1 MKIIKVTV
9 CIGLFIVAS
18 MFRPTELAAQQQ
30 GQQSTYKEQLILV
43 EAKLRSGDFNGAL
56 ASLDEALVKYPD
68 VADVHYAKALLFG
81 QARNFAVAIPVAER
95 AVELAPD
102 NLVYSNYLVG
112 LYKMNNELPKAIQ
125 TVDALLKIYPENEA
139 IYREKMMLLYGSKR
153 SEEALAVYELAAGK
167 FGVSDTLAI
176 VKGEILVDMGRL
188 PEAEKLLQPWV
199 DKGSKL
205 RQVYSTLGYI
215 SLENKNPKS
224 AIQVIEKGIAH
235 TNDNLLYLDLADAY
249 ASTKKNKLAFEALK
263 KAFDATDVEFSDKYR
278 VMFTALSGK
287 TDLDITQIHE
297 LANILVIRHPRVA
310 DSHVAKGEVL
320 WRRGNLEEA
329 RAMFLTAVSMNRGH
343 VEAWRMLINVELA
356 LNKLDDALA
365 HSFES
370 LDANPNNAML
380 MYFTSMTYMVKEDY
394 ENARKMLEKALDS
407 SVDDTPYL
415 QSLIY
420 AGLGDLYHKL
430 KMDDVSDVAYEEA
443 IKLDST
449 NAVAMNNYAYYLS
462 ERNHNLELA
471 AELSKTANELEPNS
485 STYQD
490 TYAWVLFKQAAYKD
504 ALKWIEKAIAGP
516 QPSALLFEHYGDILI
531 KNGNAKEA
539 VKQWSKAL
547 AQSTGNDL
555 NIDKLK
561 SKIAKKSYVE

>member
-1 MKIIKVTV
+1 MGLLMFATV
-9 CIGLFIVAS
+9 LMPSDLF
-18 MFRPTELAAQQQ
+18 AQQQ
-30 GQQSTYKEQLILV
+30 PIKQAPYKEQLMLV

-56 ASLDEALVKYPD
+56 ATLDEAVAKYPD

-81 QARNFAVAIPVAER
+81 QARNYAIAIPLAER
-95 AVELAPD
+95 AVELAPE
-102 NLVYSNYLVG
+102 NLGFANYLLG
-112 LYKMNNELPKAIQ
+112 LYKMNNEFPKAIQ
-125 TVDALLKIYPENEA
+125 VVDNLLTTFPENEA
-139 IYREKMMLLYGSKR
+139 IYREKMMLLHGTKR
-153 SEEALAVYELAAGK
+153 SEEALTTYEQAVSR

-176 VKGEILVDMGRL
+176 VRAEILVDMGRA
-188 PEAEKLLQPWV
+188 PEAEKLLLPWAKK
-199 DKGSKL
+199 DSKL

-215 SLENKNPKS
+215 YLENKNSKG
-224 AIQVIEKGIAH
+224 AVQIIEKGISN

-249 ASTKKNKLAFEALK
+249 ASTKKNRPAFEALK
-263 KAFDATDVEFSDKYR
+263 KAFNATDVDFSDKYR

-365 HSFES
+365 HGFES

-380 MYFTSMTYMVKEDY
+380 MYFTSMAYLVKEDF

-462 ERNHNLELA
+462 ERNEKLELA
-471 AELSKTANELEPNS
+471 AELSKNANALEPNS

-490 TYAWVLFKQAAYKD
+490 TYAWVLFKQGAYKD
-504 ALKWIEKAIAGP
+504 ALSWIEKAIAAP
-516 QPSALLFEHYGDILI
+516 EPSATLFEHYGDILI
-531 KNGNAKEA
+531 KNGNSKEA

-547 AQSTGNDL
+547 TISAGEGVNV
-555 NIDKLK
+555 DKLK
-561 SKIAKKSYVE
+561 SKIASKSYVE